1 MRQNYVQVD
10 EHPGLVRDRKS
21 GAILNIN
28 KNSITQAR
36 AAKKKRKDDASRLDA
51 LENKLERALD
61 LLEALVNK
69 DG

>member
-1 MRQNYVQVD
+1 
-10 EHPGLVRDRKS
+10 VRDRKS

-36 AAKKKRKDDASRLDA
+36 AAKKKRKDDENRLDA
-51 LENKLERALD
+51 LESKVERALD
-61 LLEALVNK
+61 LLEALGNK

>member
-36 AAKKKRKDDASRLDA
+36 VAKKKRKADADRLDV